1 MTREE
6 YSQHREDYDNRQL
19 SGGAFVLFQETYIAT
34 IEAKLKAK
42 EDEIDRL
49 KKAIDTSIEETEY
62 ALSKTEYASVYLN
75 NALRFLKDN
84 V

>member
-6 YSQHREDYDNRQL
+6 YLQHKEDYDNRQL

-42 EDEIDRL
+42 DEEIELWKSEFRRMQDIAINKDVTLYKAFEEIKEL
-49 KKAIDTSIEETEY
+49 KE
-62 ALSKTEYASVYLN
+62 
-75 NALRFLKDN
+75 
-84 V
+84 